1 MRFPWS
7 ARTESA
13 ATEFAVGGP
22 EITSTKAHP
31 DNKNDVFNPTV
42 HDGIA
47 SGSDEDKPSEDA
59 QHGVQAVEAVTL
71 VWSKNQLIL
80 AYAL

>member
-7 ARTESA
+7 ARTEGA
-13 ATEFAVGGP
+13 ATGFAVGGP
-22 EITSTKAHP
+22 EITSSEAHP

-71 VWSKNQLIL
+71 VWSKTQLIL

>member
-7 ARTESA
+7 ARTDGA
-13 ATEFAVGGP
+13 ATRLAVGGP
-22 EITSTKAHP
+22 EVTSSEAHA
-31 DNKNDVFNPTV
+31 DNKNNAFNPTM
-42 HDGIA
+42 DNGIA
-47 SGSDEDKPSEDA
+47 SSSDEDIPSEDV

-71 VWSKNQLIL
+71 VWTKTQLIL